1 MKATLECCMDQLKNR
16 TSENVCNVIKE
27 LGNLLISSAEIML
40 PSRLKNKTINYEYRG
55 SNYNI
60 NYWFDGECK
69 SMKQNL
75 YRYLRQFRRDRS
87 QYSLELYK
95 KAKKQY
101 AGTVRSKKFQF
112 KLKQTG
118 ALKML

>member
-1 MKATLECCMDQLKNR
+1 
-16 TSENVCNVIKE
+16 
-27 LGNLLISSAEIML
+27 ML
-40 PSRLKNKTINYEYRG
+40 PSRLKNKTIYHEYSG

-60 NYWFDGECK
+60 NYWFDGQCK
-69 SMKQNL
+69 SLKQNL
-75 YRYLRQFRRDRS
+75 YRCLRQFRRDKL

-101 AGTVRSKKFQF
+101 AGTISSKKFQF